1 MNWPEKMYVR
11 RKEAMEL
18 MGMTES
24 LFRKQVSE
32 GVIQKAKLKGYKRGG
47 WFLVE
52 HLKTVKAQLAERV

>member
-1 MNWPEKMYVR
+1 
-11 RKEAMEL
+11 MEL